1 MIRQLV
7 RVGLIAA
14 TLLATAAGVVRHPAL
29 ATMVLRWT
37 MTAAL
42 IAVGAVIVYAV
53 LIEVLRPLWRT
64 HDQRRPRWNP

>member
-53 LIEVLRPLWRT
+53 LIEVLRSLWRT
-64 HDQRRPRWNP
+64 HDQQRPRWNP